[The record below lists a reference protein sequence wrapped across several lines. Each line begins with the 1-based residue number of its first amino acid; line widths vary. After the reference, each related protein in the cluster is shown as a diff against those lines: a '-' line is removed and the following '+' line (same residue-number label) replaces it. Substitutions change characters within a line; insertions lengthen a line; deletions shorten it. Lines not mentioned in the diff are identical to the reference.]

1 MPLIPGTKFIYE
13 GVSEEG
19 TERIEVVVM
28 PETRVVMGVRCV
40 VVRDTVRLN
49 GEIIED
55 TYDWYAQDR
64 QGNVWYFGEDSKEYK
79 KGKAVGTT
87 GSWEAGAD
95 GAQPGIIMQAN
106 PVVGDSYRQEY
117 YAGEAE
123 DMAEVAALEESVSI
137 GFGSFTGCLKT
148 IEWTPLEPGVMEY
161 KYYAPNV
168 GVVLETVRGS
178 KERSELVEII
188 KE

>member
-1 MPLIPGTKFIYE
+1 MRHCPVQFTINPSDFIDRIDNRFMPLIPGTKFIYE

-19 TERIEVVVM
+19 TECIEVVVM

-95 GAQPGIIMQAN
+95 GPN
-106 PVVGDSYRQEY
+106 LESSCRQ
-117 YAGEAE
+117 
-123 DMAEVAALEESVSI
+123 I
-137 GFGSFTGCLKT
+137 
-148 IEWTPLEPGVMEY
+148 
-161 KYYAPNV
+161 
-168 GVVLETVRGS
+168 R
-178 KERSELVEII
+178 
-188 KE
+188 